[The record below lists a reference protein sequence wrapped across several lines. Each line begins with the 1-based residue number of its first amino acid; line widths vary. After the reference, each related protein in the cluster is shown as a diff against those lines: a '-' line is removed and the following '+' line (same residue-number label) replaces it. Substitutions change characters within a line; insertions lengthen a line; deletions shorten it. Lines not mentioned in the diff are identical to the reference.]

1 MAKILGVASTPYQLL
16 VFLFIKDAY
25 LSEDEVD
32 LMITDKTASM
42 EELYQSGRLD
52 PYSAMAEKSKIHIR
66 MLSLLFLKALF
77 ITTQPISFWINLWVF
92 MTKCILLLPVFR
104 MKL

>member
-42 EELYQSGRLD
+42 EDLYQSGRLD
-52 PYSAMAEKSKIHIR
+52 SYFHK
-66 MLSLLFLKALF
+66 
-77 ITTQPISFWINLWVF
+77 VF
-92 MTKCILLLPVFR
+92 MWI
-104 MKL
+104 